1 MLSEQQLSE
10 LPSGITNQL
19 EKLNSEVLKLIG
31 TRIKEIGTLTPSD
44 AHRLQQLETYGTD
57 VNKITRELAK
67 MSSHNVDEIYAIYDT
82 VAADNVEFSESCFVA
97 RGMKSVPYS
106 ENTQLQDFV
115 KAMGKQTAETY
126 INMSQ
131 TTGFMY
137 YNTKGEKVFSYLSK
151 TYHDVIDRAV
161 TAVSLGTEDYQTAM
175 RKTIRDLADSGLR
188 TKYKP
193 LQGSAGKTVDYAT
206 GYSRRLDTAV
216 RQNILWGVKQ
226 CNQSISD
233 MLGSEFGADGYEI
246 SYHINPR
253 PSHAAMGGGQY
264 AIGESKTVDGEYYPS
279 FSEVEDLLMDYNCLH
294 FKFPIILGVSIP
306 NFSKAELERLKAQDR
321 ETFEFEGK
329 TYTGYEAK
337 QVQRK
342 LETAMRHAKDRQIIA
357 AAAGDDVLRRQEQQK
372 INILAEKY
380 SKFSDAAKLPTKKER
395 ASVSGYHR
403 VKTQKELKKPF
414 TSIAKDSKIYVK
426 PTDKTPPLRITQ
438 VPASTV
444 SAKISTSEYSTILSK
459 QQYLKH
465 CDGTPQYKQYLNDR
479 LIKGGNPQSVLTI
492 SQSEAQNIIN
502 QKSGTGIVR
511 VTRDGTPKPME
522 SVTCDTAIG
531 YYYGGGKYHPT
542 NKATIHYGKKSA
554 HIVPIK
560 GDDYD

>member
-31 TRIKEIGTLTPSD
+31 TRIKEIGTMSPSD

-57 VNKITRELAK
+57 VNTITRELAK
-67 MSSHNVDEIYAIYDT
+67 ISSHNVDEIYAIYDI
-82 VAADNVEFSESCFVA
+82 VAADNIEFAESSFVA
-97 RGMKSVPYS
+97 RGMKSVPYA

-137 YNTKGEKVFSYLSK
+137 YNDKGQKVFSSLSK
-151 TYHDVIDRAV
+151 TYHDIIDRAV

-175 RKTIRDLADSGLR
+175 RRTIRDLADSGLR

-193 LQGSAGKTVDYAT
+193 LQGSAGKVVDYAT

-226 CNQSISD
+226 CNQNISD
-233 MLGSEFGADGYEI
+233 MLGREFDADGYEI

-253 PSHAAMGGGQY
+253 PSHAAMGGCQY
-264 AIGESKTVDGEYYPS
+264 AIGESKTIDGEYYPS

-294 FKFPIILGVSIP
+294 FKFPIILGVSVP
-306 NFSKAELERLKAQDR
+306 NYSKAELERLKAQDR

-329 TYTGYEAK
+329 MYTGYEAK

-372 INILAEKY
+372 INVLADKY
-380 SKFSDAAKLPTKKER
+380 SKFSNAAKLPTKKER

-403 VKTQKELKKPF
+403 VK
-414 TSIAKDSKIYVK
+414 D
-426 PTDKTPPLRITQ
+426 
-438 VPASTV
+438 
-444 SAKISTSEYSTILSK
+444 YSTTVNK
-459 QQYLKH
+459 
-465 CDGTPQYKQYLNDR
+465 
-479 LIKGGNPQSVLTI
+479 VLTSGQNPNKIKLSNSEVRKLYKAQVSQI
-492 SQSEAQNIIN
+492 SLKIDTTKSIEEQARQAFDLRNKYRTGARELMSDEVAKEKLNKDKPNPTFEEILESKMRRKGLSREEALKDII
-502 QKSGTGIVR
+502 
-511 VTRDGTPKPME
+511 
-522 SVTCDTAIG
+522 DTAT
-531 YYYGGGKYHPT
+531 KT
-542 NKATIHYGKKSA
+542 NKN
-554 HIVPIK
+554 V
-560 GDDYD
+560 DDLFQ